1 MNKFFGFIFVF
12 FGSSLVAQEAHHY
25 PENAVQKR
33 RLIVESKQGNYSLTA
48 DIVDGKVFIGGDICV
63 GTAADV
69 FGRDKGGVI
78 ALSGFSM
85 WPNSEIPYIIES
97 GHAYT
102 ALIEDAIEEYNT
114 KTNICLYPRTTET
127 NYVKFIEGSGCW
139 SWVGRVT
146 TGEQEISI
154 GIGCWP
160 HGTIMHEI
168 NHAAG
173 MWHEQSRSDRDT
185 YVTILTAN
193 ITPDYESNFD
203 IYYTGSDVGSYDYT
217 SVMHYSRYAFSSNGS
232 PTISINMP
240 PGTPSTTI
248 GQRDSLS
255 STDIFTLNT
264 MYPTPGCPTTNFS
277 LTAAN
282 YGFSEITSRVFQ
294 DCGNLEA
301 EIPVKTGDSVTFK
314 AATTITLHPG
324 FEVRAGS
331 SFTASIESCPV
342 TDEGVGRE
350 TTDEGL
356 PRIKMYENQQA
367 TKWPPEKI
375 KIYPN
380 PFQQS
385 FNIETVDVDQQIIGW
400 QIFDL
405 SGKMIQSGNQ
415 SSKDLGS
422 QLQPGVYFLH
432 LISTTKEG
440 VVNNHIEKI
449 IKH

>member
-1 MNKFFGFIFVF
+1 LG
-12 FGSSLVAQEAHHY
+12 
-25 PENAVQKR
+25 
-33 RLIVESKQGNYSLTA
+33 
-48 DIVDGKVFIGGDICV
+48 
-63 GTAADV
+63 
-69 FGRDKGGVI
+69 
-78 ALSGFSM
+78 
-85 WPNSEIPYIIES
+85 
-97 GHAYT
+97 
-102 ALIEDAIEEYNT
+102 
-114 KTNICLYPRTTET
+114 
-127 NYVKFIEGSGCW
+127 
-139 SWVGRVT
+139 
-146 TGEQEISI
+146 
-154 GIGCWP
+154 
-160 HGTIMHEI
+160 
-168 NHAAG
+168 
-173 MWHEQSRSDRDT
+173 
-185 YVTILTAN
+185 
-193 ITPDYESNFD
+193 YESNFD
-203 IYYTGSDVGSYDYT
+203 IYSTGSDVGSYDYT

-264 MYPTPGCPTTNFS
+264 MYPTPGCPTTNYS

-301 EIPVKTGDSVTFK
+301 EIPVRTGDSVAFK
-314 AATTITLHPG
+314 AATSITLSPG

-356 PRIKMYENQQA
+356 PRIKMYENQQS
-367 TKWPPEKI
+367 TQWPSEKI

-385 FNIETVDVDQQIIGW
+385 FNLETEDPNQQIIEW
-400 QIFDL
+400 LLYDL
-405 SGKMIQSGNQ
+405 SGKRIQSGNQ

-432 LISTTKEG
+432 ILSRTKGG
-440 VVNNHIEKI
+440 VTKYKAEKI
-449 IKH
+449 IKN

>member
-1 MNKFFGFIFVF
+1 MKKILVPIFVLF
-12 FGSSLVAQEAHHY
+12 SGMLIAQEAHHY

-33 RLIVESKQGNYSLTA
+33 RLIVESKQGNYSLEA

-63 GTAADV
+63 GKEEDV

-78 ALSGFSM
+78 ALSGFYM
-85 WPNSEIPYIIES
+85 WPNSEIPYVIEP
-97 GHAYT
+97 GHTYS
-102 ALIEDAIEEYNT
+102 ALIEDVIEEYNT

-127 NYVKFIEGSGCW
+127 NYLQFIEGSGCW
-139 SWVGRVT
+139 SYVGRVT

-160 HGTIMHEI
+160 RGTIMHEI

-173 MWHEQSRSDRDT
+173 MWHEQSRADRDT

-203 IYYTGSDVGSYDYT
+203 IYFLGSDVGAYDYT

-264 MYPTPGCPTTNFS
+264 MYPTPGCPTTNYS

-282 YGFSEITSRVFQ
+282 YGFAEITSRVFQ

-301 EIPVKTGDSVTFK
+301 EIPVRTGDSVAFK

-331 SFTASIESCPV
+331 SFIASIESCPV

-356 PRIKMYENQQA
+356 PRIKMYENQQP
-367 TKWPPEKI
+367 TKWPSEKI

-385 FNIETVDVDQQIIGW
+385 FNIETGDPNQQIIGW
-400 QIFDL
+400 QIYDL
-405 SGKMIQSGNQ
+405 SGKRIQSGNQ

-422 QLQPGVYFLH
+422 QLLPGVYFLH
-432 LISTTKEG
+432 ILSTTKEG
-440 VVNNHIEKI
+440 VTDYQTEKI
-449 IKH
+449 IKN